1 MSNSNPSLDDER
13 FLRRAMEATV
23 RIGVL
28 VLLVAWCF
36 RIIQPFFIAIVW
48 GMIIAV
54 ASVPGYRWLETRLGG
69 RANLAAILA
78 TLLLLTILVVPTVM
92 LSDTLVESVT
102 ALSQQLTAGTLSI
115 PPPPEVVAGWPVI
128 GKSLAAFWQ
137 LASTNLQAA
146 LEQIAPHLRA
156 AGTWLLSAAAGVGF
170 GILQFVAAIIIAGLF
185 LAHSAS
191 GERYALAIAT
201 RLAGKR
207 GQEFANLAEET
218 VRSVARGILGVAFIQ
233 AVAAGLGF
241 LMVGLP
247 GAGFWALLCL
257 LFSTIQLGVG
267 LVTIPAAIYVM
278 YTADPL
284 PAVIFLIWSILVTL
298 LDNLLKPVLLGRG
311 VNIPMVVIFVGAIG
325 GFITSGIIGLF
336 TGAVVL
342 VLGFKLFVAWLHED
356 TGAREEEASA
366 SVSRQPSAS

>member
-13 FLRRAMEATV
+13 FLRRAMEAAV

-28 VLLVAWCF
+28 FLLVAWCF

-54 ASVPGYRWLETRLGG
+54 ASVPAYRWLQTRMGG
-69 RANLAAILA
+69 RANPAAIL
-78 TLLLLTILVVPTVM
+78 TVVLLLTILVVPTVM

-102 ALSQQLTAGTLSI
+102 ALSQQLTAGTLRI
-115 PPPPEVVAGWPVI
+115 PPPPDVVAGWPVI
-128 GKSLAAFWQ
+128 GKSLAAFWH

-185 LAHSAS
+185 LAHSAG

-207 GQEFANLAEET
+207 GHEFATLAEET

-241 LMVGLP
+241 LVVGLP

-257 LFSTIQLGVG
+257 LLSTIQLGVG
-267 LVTIPAAIYVM
+267 PVTIPAAIYVM
-278 YTADPL
+278 YTADTL
-284 PAVIFLIWSILVTL
+284 PAVIFLVWSILVTL

-311 VNIPMVVIFVGAIG
+311 VNIPMIVIFVGAIG

-342 VLGFKLFVAWLHED
+342 VLGFKLFVAWLHEESVVKEQESS
-356 TGAREEEASA
+356 G